1 MREFWDSFK
10 KNITFEKI
18 IVRLIMAWLLT
29 AIVFFLKSGDTFNSA
44 AFAADIN
51 VPMYACFMLLF
62 FAFFCGLGYM
72 KVFSWAE
79 VYGPMILVTLYGL
92 VTISSNTDVTYLV
105 GILAVLAVSIT
116 YAASHTRTFAEIN
129 ETKIVVIIYIIAAVF
144 YMLIAGTFTV
154 LRYVNYSAPGF
165 DFGIWAQMF
174 HNMKTTLEP
183 VTTVERNMTLSHFA
197 VHFSPIYYLYL
208 PFYFFFP
215 YPVTLQVLQVITV
228 ASGIIPVYLL
238 CKKFG
243 LSKSATAC
251 FGIIFALFPTV
262 ATGCYYDLHENC
274 FLIPLILW
282 LFYAIEK
289 DDIKGIIILSLLTML
304 VKEDAAVYVA
314 CIGLFTIFGKRKY
327 IKGTVMTVS
336 AVVYFL
342 VVTMLM
348 QKYGLGVMTYR
359 YSNFMVDG
367 AGSLMDVIRNFVTNP
382 AYAIAEC
389 FGSEKYPFLLYMFA
403 PLGALPVAT
412 KKVSRFILLLPM
424 LIINLAT
431 DYQYQYSI
439 FFQYVFGVTAIL
451 FSLAIS
457 NYAELGEKSR
467 RFMCSFAICAAFI
480 IMPVA
485 SFSKSWY
492 ISSYSDGKAQIE
504 VLNDAMKSI
513 PSGASVGA
521 TTFFVP
527 HLANRTELYE
537 YPYKFDKSPLPDY
550 LVIDLRF
557 YKITEKDEEY
567 FKENNYIETER
578 VKGLY
583 LILHR
588 Y

>member
-129 ETKIVVIIYIIAAVF
+129 ETKIVVIIYIVAAVF

-165 DFGIWAQMF
+165 DFGIWVQMF

-304 VKEDAAVYVA
+304 VKEDAPVYRA
-314 CIGLFTIFGKRKY
+314 CIGIFTIFGKRKY

-342 VVTMLM
+342 VVTTLM

-389 FGSEKYPFLLYMFA
+389 FGSEKDPVLLYMFA

-412 KKVSRFILLLPM
+412 KKVSQFILLLPM

-451 FSLAIS
+451 FYLAIS

-467 RFMCSFAICAAFI
+467 RFMCSFAICSAII

-485 SFSKSWY
+485 SLSKSWY

-521 TTFFVP
+521 STFFVP

-557 YKITEKDEEY
+557 YKITEQDEEY

>member
-129 ETKIVVIIYIIAAVF
+129 ETKIVVIIYIVAAVF

-165 DFGIWAQMF
+165 DFGIWVQMF

-208 PFYFFFP
+208 PFYFFP

-342 VVTMLM
+342 VVTTLM

-451 FSLAIS
+451 FYLAIS

-492 ISSYSDGKAQIE
+492 ISSYSDGKEQIE

>member
-79 VYGPMILVTLYGL
+79 VYGPMILVT
-92 VTISSNTDVTYLV
+92 ISSNTDVTYLV

-129 ETKIVVIIYIIAAVF
+129 ETKIVVIIYIVAAVF

-165 DFGIWAQMF
+165 DFGIWVQMF

-342 VVTMLM
+342 VVTTLM

-451 FSLAIS
+451 FYLAIS

-492 ISSYSDGKAQIE
+492 ISSYSDGKEQIE

>member
-105 GILAVLAVSIT
+105 GILAVSIT

-342 VVTMLM
+342 VVTTLM

-451 FSLAIS
+451 FYLAIS

-467 RFMCSFAICAAFI
+467 RFMCSFAICAAVI

-492 ISSYSDGKAQIE
+492 ISSYSDGKEQIE

>member
-129 ETKIVVIIYIIAAVF
+129 ETKMVVIIYIIAAVF

-251 FGIIFALFPTV
+251 FGIIFALLPTV

-451 FSLAIS
+451 FYLAIS

>member
-165 DFGIWAQMF
+165 DFGIWVQMF

-314 CIGLFTIFGKRKY
+314 CIGLFTIFGKR
-327 IKGTVMTVS
+327 
-336 AVVYFL
+336 
-342 VVTMLM
+342 
-348 QKYGLGVMTYR
+348 

-412 KKVSRFILLLPM
+412 KKVSQFILLLPM

-451 FSLAIS
+451 FYLAIS

-467 RFMCSFAICAAFI
+467 RFMCSFAICAAVI

-492 ISSYSDGKAQIE
+492 ISSYSDGKEQIE

>member
-451 FSLAIS
+451 FYLAIS

-537 YPYKFDKSPLPDY
+537 YTYKFDKSPLPDY

>member
-451 FSLAIS
+451 FYLAIS
-457 NYAELGEKSR
+457 NYAVVGEKSR

>member
-327 IKGTVMTVS
+327 IKGTVMPVS

-451 FSLAIS
+451 FYLAIS

>member
-62 FAFFCGLGYM
+62 FVFFCGLGYM

-105 GILAVLAVSIT
+105 GILAVLAVSIA
-116 YAASHTRTFAEIN
+116 YAASHTKIFAEIN
-129 ETKIVVIIYIIAAVF
+129 KTKIVVIIYIVAAVF

-165 DFGIWAQMF
+165 DFGIWVQMF

-304 VKEDAAVYVA
+304 VKEDAPVYIA

-327 IKGTVMTVS
+327 VKGTVMTVS

-342 VVTMLM
+342 VVTTLM

-412 KKVSRFILLLPM
+412 KKVSQFILLLPM

-451 FSLAIS
+451 FYLAIS

-467 RFMCSFAICAAFI
+467 RFMCSFAICAAVI

-485 SFSKSWY
+485 SLSKSWY

-557 YKITEKDEEY
+557 YKITEQDEEY

>member
-79 VYGPMILVTLYGL
+79 VYGPMILGTLYGL

-451 FSLAIS
+451 FYLAIS

>member
-62 FAFFCGLGYM
+62 FVFFCGLGYM

-105 GILAVLAVSIT
+105 GILAVLAVSIA
-116 YAASHTRTFAEIN
+116 YAASHTKIFAEIN
-129 ETKIVVIIYIIAAVF
+129 KTKTVVIIYIVAAVF

-165 DFGIWAQMF
+165 DFGIWVQMF

-304 VKEDAAVYVA
+304 VKEDAPVYIA

-327 IKGTVMTVS
+327 IKGTAMTVS
-336 AVVYFL
+336 AVAYFL
-342 VVTMLM
+342 VVTTLM

-412 KKVSRFILLLPM
+412 KKVSQFILLLPM

-451 FSLAIS
+451 FYLAIS

-467 RFMCSFAICAAFI
+467 RFMCSFAICSAII

-485 SFSKSWY
+485 SLSKSWY

-521 TTFFVP
+521 STFFVP

-557 YKITEKDEEY
+557 YKITEQDEEY
-567 FKENNYIETER
+567 FKENNYVETER

>member
-44 AFAADIN
+44 TFAADIN

-144 YMLIAGTFTV
+144 YMLIAGTYTV

-165 DFGIWAQMF
+165 DFGIWVQMF

-304 VKEDAAVYVA
+304 VKEDAAVYIA

-342 VVTMLM
+342 VVTTLM

-389 FGSEKYPFLLYMFA
+389 FGSEKYPFLLNMLA

-412 KKVSRFILLLPM
+412 KKVSQFILMLPM

-451 FSLAIS
+451 FYLAIS

>member
-129 ETKIVVIIYIIAAVF
+129 EAKIVVIIYIIAAVF

-451 FSLAIS
+451 FYLAIS

>member
-382 AYAIAEC
+382 AYAI
-389 FGSEKYPFLLYMFA
+389 
-403 PLGALPVAT
+403 
-412 KKVSRFILLLPM
+412 
-424 LIINLAT
+424 
-431 DYQYQYSI
+431 
-439 FFQYVFGVTAIL
+439 
-451 FSLAIS
+451 
-457 NYAELGEKSR
+457 
-467 RFMCSFAICAAFI
+467 
-480 IMPVA
+480 
-485 SFSKSWY
+485 
-492 ISSYSDGKAQIE
+492 
-504 VLNDAMKSI
+504 
-513 PSGASVGA
+513 
-521 TTFFVP
+521 
-527 HLANRTELYE
+527 
-537 YPYKFDKSPLPDY
+537 
-550 LVIDLRF
+550 
-557 YKITEKDEEY
+557 
-567 FKENNYIETER
+567 
-578 VKGLY
+578 
-583 LILHR
+583 
-588 Y
+588 